1 MEVGI
6 MGLAGSGKTTLFNLL
21 TGIDASPQ
29 GGHRGATQVGIA
41 RVPDARLDRLSELY
55 HPEKTTP
62 ATIRYVDV
70 PGLPEEHRRDSAFNV
85 PELRGTDALMV
96 VLRAFDNDAVAHPLV
111 EIDPLRDL
119 RHIEDEFILQDQ
131 MVIERR
137 IERIERDLRTRK
149 VPELER
155 ERELLQ
161 RCLMVLE
168 NERPLRG
175 EEFSEAEAKILKG
188 FTFLSSKPV
197 LLVINV
203 GEEHIGFDPTGDD
216 GWADILARPQ
226 TVCTSVCATLEHELT
241 QLGRDD
247 ADELMTEYGISDRA
261 LDRIIRE
268 SYRLL
273 GAVSFFTV
281 GEDECRAWTVIE
293 GTPAVE
299 AAGVIHTDIQRGF
312 IRAEVVSVAD
322 LLKAGS
328 LASCRQ
334 EGSLRLEGKTY
345 PVGDGQIIHFR
356 FNV

>member
-41 RVPDARLDRLSELY
+41 RVPDARLDRLSKLY

-70 PGLPEEHRRDSAFNV
+70 SGLPEEHRRDSAFNV

-175 EEFSEAEAKILKG
+175 EEFSAAEAKILKG

-203 GEEHIGFDPTGDD
+203 GEEHIGFDPSGDD

-261 LDRIIRE
+261 LDRVIRE